1 MVQETRS
8 RTRTPPIMEPKY
20 ITLLQAAAIAI
31 LLAVVVVAYE
41 PPIGNEAAQPEL
53 AVQR

>member
-1 MVQETRS
+1 
-8 RTRTPPIMEPKY
+8 MEPKY
-20 ITLLQAAAIAI
+20 ITLIQAAAIAI

-41 PPIGNEAAQPEL
+41 PPGEQEALQPEM